1 MEQFTPSA
9 NCSMKDE
16 EKAMEPFITLEAIV
30 APLDRENVNTDDI
43 TPVRYLKSIR
53 RTGFAPA
60 LFANWRYLDN
70 QGTSNPDFMLNQ
82 SRYQDA
88 HILLTRTNFGA
99 GSSREHAPWALL
111 EYGFRCIIAP
121 SFADIFY
128 NNCFNNGI
136 LPVMLENNEVDVL
149 FNEVQATEAYRL
161 KVDLPSQIV
170 TTPSGSSFAF
180 KLDTFKKESLLKG
193 LDNIGWTLQY
203 ADDIARYEERS
214 RQETPWVF
222 INRP

>member
-1 MEQFTPSA
+1 
-9 NCSMKDE
+9 
-16 EKAMEPFITLEAIV
+16 MEPFITLEAIV

-53 RTGFAPA
+53 RTGFGPA

-70 QGTSNPDFMLNQ
+70 QGTPNPDFLLNQ
-82 SRYQDA
+82 PRYQGA
-88 HILLTRTNFGA
+88 HILLSRANFGA

-111 EYGFRCIIAP
+111 ESGFRCIIAP

-136 LPVMLENNEVDVL
+136 LPAILEADDVDTL
-149 FNEVQATEAYRL
+149 FAEVQAQEGYRL
-161 KVDLPSQIV
+161 QVDLPSQTV
-170 TTPSGSSFAF
+170 TTPSGQSFSIKIDA
-180 KLDTFKKESLLKG
+180 FKKEALLKG
-193 LDNIGWTLQY
+193 LDNIGWTLQH
-203 ADDIARYEERS
+203 ADDIARYEARR

-222 INRP
+222 AGR

>member
-1 MEQFTPSA
+1 
-9 NCSMKDE
+9 
-16 EKAMEPFITLEAIV
+16 MEPFVTLESIV

-53 RTGFAPA
+53 RTGFGPA

-70 QGTSNPDFMLNQ
+70 QFMPNPDFMLNQ
-82 SRYQDA
+82 SRYQGA
-88 HILLTRTNFGA
+88 QILLARANFGA

-111 EYGFRCIIAP
+111 ESGFRCIIAP

-136 LPVMLENNEVDVL
+136 LPLTLEPGEIDTL
-149 FNEVQATEAYRL
+149 FGEVQATEGYRL
-161 KVDLPSQIV
+161 KVDLPSQTV
-170 TTPSGSSFAF
+170 TRPSGASLHFTI
-180 KLDTFKKESLLKG
+180 DDFKKESLLKG
-193 LDNIGWTLQY
+193 LDNIGWTLQH
-203 ADDIARYEERS
+203 ADEIAQYEERR

-222 INRP
+222 IQR

>member
-1 MEQFTPSA
+1 
-9 NCSMKDE
+9 
-16 EKAMEPFITLEAIV
+16 MEPFVTLDAIV

-53 RTGFAPA
+53 RTGFGPA
-60 LFANWRYLDN
+60 LFANWRYLDA
-70 QGTSNPDFMLNQ
+70 QGTPNPDFMLNQ
-82 SRYQDA
+82 PRYQDA
-88 HILLTRTNFGA
+88 HILLTRANFGA

-128 NNCFNNGI
+128 NNCFNNGV
-136 LPVMLENNEVDVL
+136 LPLTLAESEIDTL
-149 FNEVQATEAYRL
+149 FNEVQATEGYRL
-161 KVDLPSQIV
+161 TIDLPNMTV
-170 TTPSGSSFAF
+170 TRPSGERFTFTLDAF
-180 KLDTFKKESLLKG
+180 KRESLLKG

-203 ADDIARYEERS
+203 SDDIARYEARR

-222 INRP
+222 IQR

>member
-1 MEQFTPSA
+1 
-9 NCSMKDE
+9 
-16 EKAMEPFITLEAIV
+16 MEPFVTLDAIV

-70 QGTSNPDFMLNQ
+70 QFTPNPDFMLNQ
-82 SRYQDA
+82 PRYQGA
-88 HILLTRTNFGA
+88 QILLARANFGA

-111 EYGFRCIIAP
+111 ESGFRCIIAP

-136 LPVMLENNEVDVL
+136 LPLTLDNSEIDTL
-149 FNEVQATEAYRL
+149 FSEAQASEGYRL
-161 KVDLPSQIV
+161 TVDLPSQTV
-170 TTPSGSSFAF
+170 TRPSGERFAF
-180 KLDTFKKESLLKG
+180 SLDAFKKESLLKG
-193 LDNIGWTLQY
+193 LDNIGWTLQH
-203 ADDIARYEERS
+203 ADAIARYEERS
-214 RQETPWVF
+214 RQATPWVF
-222 INRP
+222 IQR

>member
-1 MEQFTPSA
+1 
-9 NCSMKDE
+9 
-16 EKAMEPFITLEAIV
+16 MEPFITLEAIV

-53 RTGFAPA
+53 RTGFGPA
-60 LFANWRYLDN
+60 LFGNWRYLDN
-70 QGTSNPDFMLNQ
+70 QGTPNPDFMLNQ
-82 SRYQDA
+82 PRYQGA
-88 HILLTRTNFGA
+88 QILLSRANFGA

-111 EYGFRCIIAP
+111 ESGFRCIIAP

-136 LPVMLENNEVDVL
+136 LPLILEAGEVDSLFAEVL
-149 FNEVQATEAYRL
+149 AQEGYRL
-161 KVDLPSQIV
+161 KVDLPAQTV
-170 TTPSGSSFAF
+170 TTPSGQRFSF
-180 KLDTFKKESLLKG
+180 KLDPFKKESLLKG

-203 ADDIARYEERS
+203 ADDIARYEARR

-222 INRP
+222 AGRS